1 MVDIVNEIN
10 KKDGIDLDDEEKI
23 LISKSC
29 IQKIKLGLKTIRL
42 NEKNKN
48 LKKEASQMLDMIEQ
62 ELTDDSESLEEKIL
76 DKMKETKNSDPDM
89 NANLYIL
96 YRNLVNDK
104 ISQEQ
109 ALQLYT
115 MYIKIEPYDKTVK

>member
-1 MVDIVNEIN
+1 M
-10 KKDGIDLDDEEKI
+10 DDEEKV